1 MHEACSVVIATHNR
15 APELRESLQHLYD
28 LPEKPAVLVV
38 DNGSTDGTE
47 RVCKA
52 FGARVQLLKL
62 RRNIGAAART
72 IGAREADT
80 PYVAFCDDDCYWA
93 PGSLNRATQ
102 LLEAHRDVAVLNGR
116 VLIGESGRDDPA
128 CEAMRSNATSARTLP
143 GVPIVYFM
151 AGASIMRRAPFLD
164 AGGYHQRYFIGA
176 EESLLALD
184 LAANGWKLW
193 YCDELIVRHRPS
205 ALNRDPETRRR
216 LVLRNRLWTAWLR
229 RSWAS
234 ALGLFAQYARV
245 AHSDRVVRAALRDA
259 IAGLPWVLRERAPI
273 PPELERRVR
282 ALDSALSL

>member
-1 MHEACSVVIATHNR
+1 MHERCSVVIATHNR
-15 APELRESLQHLYD
+15 AAELRQSLEHLYD
-28 LPEKPAVLVV
+28 LPERPAVLVV
-38 DNGSTDGTE
+38 DNGSTDDTDK
-47 RVCKA
+47 VCKA
-52 FGARVQLLKL
+52 FGGRVQLLKL

-72 IGAREADT
+72 IGAREAGT

-93 PGSLNRATQ
+93 PGSLERAAQ
-102 LLEAHRDVAVLNGR
+102 LLDTHGDVALLNGH
-116 VLIGESGRDDPA
+116 VLIGETGRDDPA
-128 CEAMRSNATSARTLP
+128 CEAMRSDAASARALP

-151 AGASIMRRAPFLD
+151 AGASVMRRAPFLD
-164 AGGYHQRYFIGA
+164 AGGYHVRYFIGA

-205 ALNRDPETRRR
+205 ALNRDPDNRRR

-229 RSWAS
+229 RSS
-234 ALGLFAQYARV
+234 ATAIRLLAQYARV

-259 IAGLPWVLRERAPI
+259 IAGLPWVLRERVPI

-282 ALDSALSL
+282 ALDHALSL